1 MTNIVKKRSFFLQS
15 LHNVFSNYAKF
26 TGRATRGDFWF
37 LCLFTFLLKL
47 FCASIMIIIALH
59 FYGISKI
66 LSITQSID
74 ARLGADFIITLSL
87 YAYFV
92 FLFYI
97 LLFSLT
103 LPIVTTSVRRLHD
116 VGRSGWWLLLTL
128 TVVGAIPLFIFFCL
142 KSQPHDN
149 DYGPAPLA

>member
-1 MTNIVKKRSFFLQS
+1 MTNMIKKRSCFLQS
-15 LHNVFSNYAKF
+15 LHNVFSNYANF

-37 LCLFTFLLKL
+37 LCLFSFIIHIISFFII
-47 FCASIMIIIALH
+47 FCFASILLLMSIAYLESGDKH
-59 FYGISKI
+59 VVYYYVFCICFYVWIV
-66 LSITQSID
+66 
-74 ARLGADFIITLSL
+74 SL
-87 YAYFV
+87 ATF
-92 FLFYI
+92 FFPM
-97 LLFSLT
+97 

-128 TVVGAIPLFIFFCL
+128 TVVGTIPLFIFFCL